1 MQPIKA
7 LSSYFKINKYQPV
20 MRITCLGLLII
31 FLCMSCK
38 EEHDHKGRTPLVE
51 LDGNFLYKEDVQS
64 VLPIGLSGEDSLAF
78 VQRYIRS
85 WIEET
90 LLYEKAQNNI
100 PDDDELNRQVASYR
114 KSLIMHTYQQALIH
128 QKFSEEISEEE
139 LQNYFQK
146 NQTLFKVERPFMKG
160 LFIKVPLTAPKLA
173 NVRRWYRQENREAV
187 EKLEKYSFQHAVK
200 YEYFYDHWKP
210 VAEVLD
216 LIPLKEEG
224 VEEYLNKQRHV
235 ELKDTAYYYFLN
247 VSEFL
252 SVGSQEPYDLAYK
265 RVKDMLLNVKQV
277 DYMQQVKD
285 DLYQRAV
292 ERDKIKY
299 YLE

>member
-7 LSSYFKINKYQPV
+7 LSSYFKINKCQLV

-51 LDGNFLYKEDVQS
+51 LDGNFLYAEDVQS
-64 VLPIGLSGEDSLAF
+64 VLPLGLSGEDSVAF
-78 VQRYIRS
+78 VQRYIRN
-85 WIEET
+85 WVEET
-90 LLYEKAQNNI
+90 LLYEKAQSNI
-100 PDDDELNRQVASYR
+100 PDNDELNRQVESYR

-128 QKFSEEISEEE
+128 QKLSEDISEEE
-139 LQNYFQK
+139 LLDYYQK
-146 NQTLFKVERPFMKG
+146 NQALFKVERPLMKG
-160 LFIKVPLTAPKLA
+160 LFIKVPLTAPKVA
-173 NVRRWYRQENREAV
+173 NVRRWYQQENRDAV
-187 EKLEKYSFQHAVK
+187 EQLEKYSFQHAVK
-200 YEYFYDHWKP
+200 YEYFYDRWKP

-216 LIPLKEEG
+216 LIPLKEQDA
-224 VEEYLNKQRHV
+224 EEYLNKKRHV
-235 ELKDTAYYYFLN
+235 ELKDTAFYYFLN
-247 VSEFL
+247 VSDFL
-252 SVGSQEPYDLAYK
+252 PVGEQAPFDLVHN

-277 DYMQQVKD
+277 QYMKQVKD

-292 ERDKIKY
+292 KRDKIKY